1 MALSPADIK
10 RADIQSFRDVATAL
24 DGMATANN
32 DMKTGV
38 GRLPIAGDAWKGVS
52 GDAAHHELDGFG
64 KLLSGS
70 AESKTAAA
78 AKIRRAADEFE
89 GVKQLLAKI
98 EKDAA
103 NGGFTIDM
111 ATGKVTPPQGEYD
124 KNELS
129 YIQNTLRQLQQAGD
143 AANADLAAAVKAAK
157 EPPAGAGPS
166 GALPTTPNSAVKP
179 DGVFGG
185 VQNLATANPDGEPG
199 ATKAA
204 AAAGTDTQANYKE
217 WYPKAPGAGD
227 KLTIDPSKAGS
238 LTGTIG
244 ALDKMPGAP
253 KPQDGFGSG
262 VAKQFL
268 KGANDRI
275 DGTIDEVKSK
285 AGLNGTDKFAESW
298 TNSAKGLE
306 HQIERTLFP
315 GAAMAEDAKN
325 VIDQAVTSYQHPEK
339 IPENIGKTTV
349 DGAIIGGTAPLGGEG
364 ALGRL
369 GVEESAA
376 ARGALPDS
384 PGMLH
389 DLPGGHLFDGP
400 PHPHVDAPSG
410 GHSSGEIGPVT
421 AEHSGTIGDHGGASH
436 APDLNHVS
444 TESGGPG
451 GWNQEL
457 NKPAPNTHYN
467 VDDRFHYNTDNN
479 SRVGH
484 AHADLDASSA
494 AERNGYQQRIAGG
507 PDRLPGDQ
515 GGHIFGSQFGGPGEA
530 INLTAMRDTLNS
542 VGNREYYNL
551 ENDWRSY
558 INEGKK
564 VSVDVEITYP
574 GDSRRPEMYSVRT
587 YVDGNLDSVHSFRN

>member
-1 MALSPADIK
+1 MSLSVAELKKVSVASIRDISAGL
-10 RADIQSFRDVATAL
+10 RAKATSL
-24 DGMATANN
+24 RATKAGVT
-32 DMKTGV
+32 DLPHKGTWTGV
-38 GRLPIAGDAWKGVS
+38 AADNADHEIGTFAMGVGHDADAYE
-52 GDAAHHELDGFG
+52 DAARKVD
-64 KLLSGS
+64 
-70 AESKTAAA
+70 
-78 AKIRRAADEFE
+78 RAGDEFE
-89 GVKQLLAKI
+89 GLKQLLAKL
-98 EKDAA
+98 ENEAA
-103 NGGFTIDM
+103 GKFAINE
-111 ATGKVTPPQGEYD
+111 ATGEVTPLTKD
-124 KNELS
+124 FNKS
-129 YIQNTLRQLQQAGD
+129 DRDYIANTIKQLCAAGGQAND
-143 AANADLAAAVKAAK
+143 DLAAGIHATDASGATSPASAAGGPLPEMPGSAIK
-157 EPPAGAGPS
+157 TDGVVGGMQNIAGP
-166 GALPTTPNSAVKP
+166 T
-179 DGVFGG
+179 DG
-185 VQNLATANPDGEPG
+185 DPG

-204 AAAGTDTQANYKE
+204 AATASGDTINYKE
-217 WYPKAPGAGD
+217 LYPKTPDAGD

-238 LTGTIG
+238 LTGTVG

-349 DGAIIGGTAPLGGEG
+349 DGAIIGATAPLGGEG

-376 ARGALPDS
+376 ARGTLTDS

-389 DLPGGHLFDGP
+389 DPPGGHLFDGP
-400 PHPHVDAPSG
+400 SHPNVDAPSG
-410 GHSSGEIGPVT
+410 GHRSGEIGPFT
-421 AEHSGTIGDHGGASH
+421 AEHSGTIGDHRASH

-457 NKPAPNTHYN
+457 NKPAPNTYYN
-467 VDDRFHYNTDNN
+467 VDDRFQYTTDGLHR
-479 SRVGH
+479 STD
-484 AHADLDASSA
+484 AHGTLELGNPG
-494 AERNGYQQRIAGG
+494 ERNGYQQGIAGG
-507 PDRLPGDQ
+507 PDRLPDDH
-515 GGHIFGSQFGGPGEA
+515 GGHIFGTQFGGPGEA
-530 INLTAMRDTLNS
+530 INITAMQDKLNLM
-542 VGNREYYNL
+542 GYAGL
-551 ENDWRSY
+551 ENEWKSLLQQ
-558 INEGKK
+558 GHK
-564 VSVDVEITYP
+564 VDVDVRISYP
-574 GDSRRPEMYSVRT
+574 GDSMRPSRYAVDT
-587 YVDGNLDSVHSFRN
+587 IVDGKLAGTRYFENN